1 MSEGWIY
8 ILQNPSHKQ
17 DLFKIGKTTLCPD
30 KRAAELSKPTGVA
43 DKFKVVFKIDVFD
56 CDIAEKQI
64 HKKLDKF
71 RNNPGREFFELPRAE
86 AIETVITIAN
96 KIGKASSLEC
106 EVSEK
111 TLKDYLNAKYPNRES
126 ISPSN
131 ISTLVKDLI
140 SNGYSTIRDLE
151 RDLSKCSKAFNEYEK
166 KDRRRD
172 FFSQEKL
179 VLIALEILYPEFHS
193 RIGKKRP
200 TGGFF
205 DVLGYY
211 RSLVMDD

>member
-8 ILQNPSHKQ
+8 ILRNPSHKQ

-71 RNNPGREFFELPRAE
+71 RNNPDREFFELPRAE
-86 AIETVITIAN
+86 AIETVTTIAN

-106 EVSEK
+106 EVRNKTPFGRIKSE
-111 TLKDYLNAKYPNRES
+111 TE
-126 ISPSN
+126 
-131 ISTLVKDLI
+131 LI
-140 SNGYSTIRDLE
+140 EYAYSFDLE
-151 RDLSKCSKAFNEYEK
+151 LSDFLYLLYHIQMGRLW
-166 KDRRRD
+166 KDRGR
-172 FFSQEKL
+172 F
-179 VLIALEILYPEFHS
+179 
-193 RIGKKRP
+193 
-200 TGGFF
+200 
-205 DVLGYY
+205 
-211 RSLVMDD
+211 